1 MAKINDK
8 LRKKIRATQ
17 TAIKPDPVKIQGGRT
32 EDDFAFGVF
41 KFRGNNLLKY
51 TKFCFEN
58 NLDMNETNNQVT
70 FLFNL
75 LKEDSTLRGSELKQA
90 ETVEQAA
97 QIIHEFILKDMTGL
111 QNTIDA
117 AYDLLDRNSA

>member
-8 LRKKIRATQ
+8 LRKKIRTTQ
-17 TAIKPDPVKIQGGRT
+17 TAIKADPVKIQGGRT

-58 NLDMNETNNQVT
+58 NLDMNETNNQIT